1 MKEIGLYNNIETA
14 SSASLKAKQAPEG
27 EGNGSFGAMLKGAIG
42 EVAKLQ
48 NEADGA
54 IQELAAGENKDLHR
68 TMIALEKADVS
79 FQLMMQVRNKVIAA
93 YEEIM
98 RMQV

>member
-1 MKEIGLYNNIETA
+1 MKEVSLYNNIETTYGVP
-14 SSASLKAKQAPEG
+14 LRAKETQEG
-27 EGNGSFGAMLKGAIG
+27 GKESFGEMLKGAIG
-42 EVAKLQ
+42 DVAKLQ
-48 NEADGA
+48 SEADEA
-54 IQELAAGENKDLHR
+54 IQELAAGENKDIHR

-79 FQLMMQVRNKVIAA
+79 FQLMMQVRNKIIAA

>member
-1 MKEIGLYNNIETA
+1 MKEISLHNNLETA
-14 SSASLKAKQAPEG
+14 YGIQPQAKETKEG
-27 EGNGSFGAMLKGAIG
+27 TESFGEMLKGAIG
-42 EVAKLQ
+42 DVAKLQ
-48 NEADGA
+48 READNA
-54 IQELAAGENKDLHR
+54 IQELAAGENKDIHR

>member
-1 MKEIGLYNNIETA
+1 MKEISLHNNIDTAYGAPPMAKETREG
-14 SSASLKAKQAPEG
+14 AK
-27 EGNGSFGAMLKGAIG
+27 GSFGEMLKGAIG
-42 EVAKLQ
+42 DVAKLQ
-48 NEADGA
+48 SEADEA
-54 IQELAAGENKDLHR
+54 IQELAAGENKDIHR

>member
-1 MKEIGLYNNIETA
+1 MKEVGLYPTIETA
-14 SSASLKAKQAPEG
+14 YSPFLQPKETPEK
-27 EGNGSFGAMLKGAIG
+27 ESEASFGTMLKSAIKD
-42 EVAKLQ
+42 VAKLQ
-48 NEADGA
+48 NEADEA
-54 IQELAAGENKDLHR
+54 IQELAAGKHKSIHR

>member
-1 MKEIGLYNNIETA
+1 MKEIILQNNIER
-14 SSASLKAKQAPEG
+14 LPDLPIREKQTQEQKG
-27 EGNGSFGAMLKGAIG
+27 ESFGEMLKNAISQ
-42 EVAKLQ
+42 VDKLHS
-48 NEADGA
+48 EADHA
-54 IQELAAGENKDLHR
+54 VEELAAGKEKNIHR

-79 FQLMMQVRNKVIAA
+79 FQLMMQVRNKILAA